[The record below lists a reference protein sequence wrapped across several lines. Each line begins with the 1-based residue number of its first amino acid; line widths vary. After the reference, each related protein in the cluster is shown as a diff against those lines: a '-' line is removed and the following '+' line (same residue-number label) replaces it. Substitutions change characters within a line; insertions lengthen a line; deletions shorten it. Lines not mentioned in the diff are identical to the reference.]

1 MKRRLNAHYFF
12 FGLLAFFLY
21 YFYAVAKP
29 FLPIFIWAA
38 IVVVTLYPVY
48 EKILSWT
55 RGRKSLSAFITLVG
69 FVIGLIIPLMVL
81 CSILARQAYILVD
94 NISKNGI
101 PKEIMNFWNHPQVVQ
116 VRRTL
121 NITEDSLHEAGKAV
135 FNFLYQQGTI
145 LVSTLLQSLF
155 QFALMLIVVYY
166 FFKYGDEIV
175 AWVRE
180 LLPFR
185 EKQENRFM
193 SRISDVVR
201 ATMTGNFITVLLQG
215 FLAGIGFLI
224 LGFSSPLVWAVLTAF
239 AALVP
244 AVGAALVWLPTALYL
259 LFAGQTWQGIF
270 LGLWGLVVLGMM
282 DNVIKPLIIQGKIK
296 MHSAVILFSL
306 MGGISAFGIAGFVLG
321 PLIVSLTFALLEQYR
336 ESYTPKDPLPE
347 IGEETARQI
356 HKEWSEPDGTAEKRG
371 KGGKTAGETA
381 WGGTPPP
388 PGGPAGGKGGE
399 EK

>member
-1 MKRRLNAHYFF
+1 VKRRINAHYFF

-48 EKILSWT
+48 EKVLKWT
-55 RGRKSLSAFITLVG
+55 KGRKSLSAFITLVG

-81 CSILARQAYILVD
+81 CSILARQAYI
-94 NISKNGI
+94 SKNGI
-101 PKEIMNFWNHPQVVQ
+101 PKEIMNFWTHPQVIQ
-116 VRRTL
+116 IRKTL

-145 LVSTLLQSLF
+145 LVSTLLQSLL

-166 FFKYGDEIV
+166 FFKFGDEIV
-175 AWVRE
+175 EWVRE

-185 EKQENRFM
+185 EKQEDRFM

-215 FLAGIGFLI
+215 FLAGVGFLI

-244 AVGAALVWLPTALYL
+244 AIGAALIWLPTALYL

-270 LGLWGLVVLGMM
+270 LGLWGLIVLGMM

-296 MHSAVILFSL
+296 LHSAVILFSL

-336 ESYTPKDPLPE
+336 ESYSPKEPLPE
-347 IGEETARQI
+347 IGEETARKI
-356 HKEWSEPDGTAEKRG
+356 HEEWSPSDGSG
-371 KGGKTAGETA
+371 
-381 WGGTPPP
+381 GGTGAE
-388 PGGPAGGKGGE
+388 PGKKMPLSPERKE
-399 EK
+399 